1 MLISL
6 KSFWGNKQQLFFNF
20 VFFNKSTSLWSVF
33 KYYSLLSIIFLNSI
47 IIQPQQVTFT
57 NVAADLGIDHTSN
70 VIFFA
75 GGLSFCDFN
84 QDGLEDLTLSKYF
97 SQIQLLEFDG
107 TTYTD
112 VSIQYGIANTLRS
125 ETPIWADYDN
135 DGDKDFFISNRGATS
150 RLFRNEGNLTF
161 IDVTAAVGL
170 SLAAN
175 ETMPVAW
182 ADYDNDGYLDL
193 YVGNRDLV
201 VGNYLYHN
209 NADGTFTNVTTIAGV
224 SDIGHLAL
232 AVSFL
237 DYDNDGWQD
246 IYVANDLNKR
256 NTLFHNNMDGT
267 FTDVSDVSGAGL
279 IIDGMGI
286 AIGDYDNNGY
296 LDMYVSNM
304 PDGNKLLKN
313 NGDGT
318 FTEVSDQLG
327 VAFNKLCWGV
337 TFFDYD
343 NDTDL
348 DLHVCASDGPGA
360 RGDLDN
366 RNILYKNLGNG
377 TFAVASG
384 TGLDIDSSFSYGSAV
399 ADYNNDGFLDLA
411 ILNAYGT
418 KTQLWKNN
426 GGSNNWF
433 KVNLEGTISNRDGVG
448 SIIEVT
454 LGSQKFIRSTHCGIS
469 YQSQNSFTE
478 TIGIGQAAVIDTVK
492 IKWPSGIVDIYT
504 NIAAG
509 STINSLEGETLAQQS
524 AVTFSDVTNQVK
536 INHSYNI
543 SFFAGGISF
552 ADANGD
558 GLDDIT
564 LSSALG
570 ENIQHLRNKT
580 TKFKNITPTMGINE
594 TGQSMSV
601 IWADYDNDRDKD
613 LFVTNLG
620 GVNRLYKNNRGV
632 FTDVTSIAGLSLSPD
647 QSTGSAFADYD
658 NDGWLDLYVGQRED
672 LKGNIL
678 YHNNGDGTFTDV
690 TVQAKVENIGKLCLT
705 ISWLDYNNDGYQDI
719 YCANDLMK
727 GNTLF
732 KNNGNGT
739 FTNVSELSGAGLQMA
754 CMGIAIGDYNEDG
767 WQDIYLSN
775 SPDGNRMLKN
785 NGNGTFSEIAG
796 TLGLNIGK
804 ICWGSN
810 FIDYDNDGDLDLFV
824 SVSDGPTGQG
834 DPSRQNVLF
843 WNKGNGTFA
852 QAVGTGLDIDASY
865 SYGNAIGDYN
875 NDGYQDIAILNA
887 NGTKTQLWKNNG
899 GTNNWIKIK
908 LKGTLSNRDGIGSR
922 IEIYAGGKASHR
934 VVTNETSYQSQ
945 NSLTQTA
952 GLGTSAVVDSIIVS
966 WPGGQKSKV
975 TSAGI
980 NQTITITEGVL
991 NIQPAIEMKKDLD
1004 LPVEYLLSQ
1013 NYPNPFNPTTVIE
1026 YQLPEVTEVSIE
1038 IYNIVGQ
1045 RVKELLLGQKEAG
1058 YHKVEFN
1065 GAGLP
1070 SGIYLYKI
1078 TAGNFSESKKMI
1090 LLK

>member
-1 MLISL
+1 MSIKILRVITIC
-6 KSFWGNKQQLFFNF
+6 FIVALFAI
-20 VFFNKSTSLWSVF
+20 KT
-33 KYYSLLSIIFLNSI
+33 NS
-47 IIQPQQVTFT
+47 QNVTFT
-57 NVAADLGIDHTSN
+57 DVAPQLGIDHTTNIS
-70 VIFFA
+70 FFA
-75 GGLSFCDFN
+75 GGLSFCDFDL
-84 QDGLEDLTLSKYF
+84 DGLEDLSLSNF
-97 SQIQLLEFDG
+97 GAEIQILNYDGSSYTDIRSQLLI
-107 TTYTD
+107 
-112 VSIQYGIANTLRS
+112 SNAHRSQTLV
-125 ETPIWADYDN
+125 WADYDN
-135 DGDKDFFISNRGATS
+135 DGDKDFFMSDRGNTS
-150 RLFRNEGNLTF
+150 RLFRNDGVSTF
-161 IDVTAAVGL
+161 LDVTASAGL
-170 SLAAN
+170 TLLAN
-175 ETMPVAW
+175 QTMAAAW
-182 ADYDNDGYLDL
+182 ADYDNDGWLDI
-193 YVGNRDLV
+193 YVGNRAVDQRS
-201 VGNYLYHN
+201 YLYHN
-209 NADGTFTNVTTIAGV
+209 NGDGTFIDVTIEAGV
-224 SDIGHLAL
+224 GDITRLPL

-246 IYVANDLNKR
+246 IYCANDLMGR
-256 NTLFHNNMDGT
+256 NTLFRNNTDGT
-267 FTDVSDVSGAGL
+267 FTDVSVEAGADIIVS
-279 IIDGMGI
+279 GMGI

-337 TFFDYD
+337 EFFDYD

-377 TFAVASG
+377 TFAVATG

-399 ADYNNDGFLDLA
+399 ADYNNDGYLDLA

-418 KTQLWKNN
+418 KTQLWKNS

-478 TIGIGQAAVIDTVK
+478 TIGIGQAAVIDTIK

-504 NIAAG
+504 NIPAG
-509 STINSLEGETLAQQS
+509 STINSIEGETLAQQS

-564 LSSALG
+564 LSSTTG

-620 GVNRLYKNNRGV
+620 GVNRLYKNNRGA
-632 FTDVTSIAGLSLSPD
+632 FTDVTAIAGLSLSSD

-678 YHNNGDGTFTDV
+678 YHNNGDGTFTEV

-739 FTNVSELSGAGLQMA
+739 FTDVSELSGAGLQMA
-754 CMGIAIGDYNEDG
+754 CMGIALGDYNEDG

-775 SPDGNRMLKN
+775 GPDGNRMLKN
-785 NGNGTFSEIAG
+785 NGNGTFSELAG

-804 ICWGSN
+804 VCWGSN

-852 QAVGTGLDIDASY
+852 QAVGTGLDVDASY

-899 GTNNWIKIK
+899 GINNWIK
-908 LKGTLSNRDGIGSR
+908 
-922 IEIYAGGKASHR
+922 
-934 VVTNETSYQSQ
+934 
-945 NSLTQTA
+945 
-952 GLGTSAVVDSIIVS
+952 
-966 WPGGQKSKV
+966 
-975 TSAGI
+975 
-980 NQTITITEGVL
+980 
-991 NIQPAIEMKKDLD
+991 
-1004 LPVEYLLSQ
+1004 
-1013 NYPNPFNPTTVIE
+1013 
-1026 YQLPEVTEVSIE
+1026 
-1038 IYNIVGQ
+1038 
-1045 RVKELLLGQKEAG
+1045 
-1058 YHKVEFN
+1058 
-1065 GAGLP
+1065 
-1070 SGIYLYKI
+1070 
-1078 TAGNFSESKKMI
+1078 
-1090 LLK
+1090 